1 MKKIIKKNYQEVT
14 VNIDGFMAVGTENDL
29 RTFDF
34 VCCEDVEITPYV
46 GKCQVQL
53 MHDGNIY
60 MTELPK
66 RIKNKPIFREDNSS
80 FSHGKDKKYYFFFSL
95 DEDQLE
101 QLPEKLVR
109 QASAIAQKVIRE
121 LIKGGNYRL

>member
-1 MKKIIKKNYQEVT
+1 M
-14 VNIDGFMAVGTENDL
+14 
-29 RTFDF
+29 
-34 VCCEDVEITPYV
+34 TPYV
-46 GKCQVQL
+46 GKCKVQL

-60 MTELPK
+60 ISELPK

-80 FSHGKDKKYYFFFSL
+80 LSHGKDKKYYFFFSL

-101 QLPEKLVR
+101 LLPEKLVN

-121 LIKGGNYRL
+121 LMKGRGYRQ